1 MGSAGR
7 WPAVFGG
14 TPNTSGDT
22 DWKNRTVFRATQPDG
37 RRRAGDDSTR
47 AALSPRST
55 VSLRLR
61 EPQAKFMKRNVTGD
75 YVFMFIGKGKNV
87 AFYDAYKTA
96 LPGGGY
102 QAGTSYIQQPD
113 VTKIVTV
120 VEVGNELRVSP
131 LVK

>member
-1 MGSAGR
+1 
-7 WPAVFGG
+7 
-14 TPNTSGDT
+14 
-22 DWKNRTVFRATQPDG
+22 
-37 RRRAGDDSTR
+37 
-47 AALSPRST
+47 
-55 VSLRLR
+55 
-61 EPQAKFMKRNVTGD
+61 MKRNVTGD